1 MKRLIACIAAMLM
14 ALALSVV
21 FAPPAS
27 AVINPSDGQDYS
39 GYNIGTPTSQI
50 GSDAD
55 KAIGVKFTVNA
66 AGTIAGS
73 SFYKKSADNNQG
85 YARWS
90 MLYKKNPTTGSY
102 GLIRQGYDPLEYANS
117 PYLAGEGWR
126 HMWYATPLTVAPG
139 EEYMISSNSRYGWT
153 GWNGNAFVPPTTFSA
168 NGLTATGTTYAY
180 GPTAG
185 GQGYP
190 TPLNATNSKY
200 GIDVLF
206 KQSAPPAP
214 TYPNHTNIVATTF
227 WVGELFNTGIS
238 DGSQTCSAYDSN
250 WAFRHTGVWNGSREA
265 NNTACGPDQAS
276 GYLGAK
282 QGGCDGVPAGSGLN
296 FTCDTQVRTSANNYF
311 PTGPN
316 AQYPLQNPFYLDL
329 PYDDVNDTVAFAE
342 RCSVIPWAAA
352 VNAQLG
358 NKCSDSTYSYMKN
371 RWVKMTRG
379 TNVCYGQIEDAGPS
393 TGTNY
398 HDKNYVF
405 GSNDARPANLEYS
418 GDPTQGAGADVSP
431 ALVGCLGFTQLN
443 GDTEHMNWQFVERSQ
458 VPNGPWTIVETT
470 SQVNQTNN

>member
-90 MLYKKNPTTGSY
+90 MLYKKHPTTGQY
-102 GLIRQGYDPLEYANS
+102 YIVRQGWDALEYANS

-126 HMWYATPLTVAPG
+126 HMWYQTPLNVVAG
-139 EEYMISSNSRYGWT
+139 EEFIISTNSRYGWT

-180 GPTAG
+180 GNTSG

-190 TPLNATNSKY
+190 IPLNATNSKY
-200 GIDVLF
+200 GIDLLF

-227 WVGELFNTGIS
+227 WVGEVFNSQLT
-238 DGSQTCSAYDSN
+238 DGSQVCSAYDGE
-250 WAFRHTGVWNGSREA
+250 WAKRWSANEPVIGNAPAGTDCEGS
-265 NNTACGPDQAS
+265 PV
-276 GYLGAK
+276 
-282 QGGCDGVPAGSGLN
+282 GGCDGVYGGTTVAT
-296 FTCDTQVRTSANNYF
+296 FTCETQIRTSANNYF

-316 AQYPLQNPFYLDL
+316 TQTPAENPFYLDL
-329 PYDDVNDTVAFAE
+329 PYDDVLDPVAFAE

-358 NKCSDSTYSYMKN
+358 NKCTDQNFSYMKN
-371 RWVKMTRG
+371 RWVKFTNG
-379 TNVCYGQIEDAGPS
+379 SNVCYGQVQDAGPS

-398 HDKNYVF
+398 HDKAYVF
-405 GSNDARPANLEYS
+405 GANDARPLNQEYS
-418 GDPTQGAGADVSP
+418 GDPTQGAGADISP
-431 ALVGCLGFTQLN
+431 ALVGCLGFTNIN
-443 GDTEHMNWQFVERSQ
+443 GDTNHVNWQFVERSQ
-458 VPNGPWTIVETT
+458 VPNGPWTIIETT
-470 SQVNQTNN
+470 SGFNWS